1 MKKFDDQVEKLKKDI
16 VKEEKKKIKKE
27 NDKMEKETLSLD
39 EQIEKN
45 EYIFDEQEKEEMKKD
60 ILAEVKAKI
69 AEKKAILEEKHL
81 SRKERSK
88 AKKEEKKEKEET
100 REEKEETR
108 EEKEESTF
116 KEKFQK
122 ILNKLHSKKS
132 ILNAVLIII
141 PVCFLL
147 SIIAFMFCNKISTK
161 VYSNV
166 YLENVDF
173 SKMTAKEV
181 EKNIIK
187 IYEEN
192 PLEAIVE
199 IYQGEKLIDS
209 IIADDIDFEVDVA
222 ATKKQMLD
230 HGRDKDIFS
239 NNLKIFSGLFNKTN
253 FKFKYEYD
261 EQKFDEAI
269 EFLSTT
275 MDGKAIDDKFEIDE
289 AKRTLVITVGKK
301 GKTVDK
307 EDLKKEV
314 IKLLEKQEAHKYVV
328 KEIESMPKSLDLNE
342 VSSKVKRNAQ
352 DAAVINVEGKIPEF
366 RREIVGYDYN
376 DESLKSELDKAENK
390 VEGKIIDYKLTVI
403 EPKVKY
409 RDIAWQKYE
418 DVLGAKTTTF
428 AASNVPRSTNLR
440 IALKNI
446 NGTIIMPGEVFSYN
460 KAVGPINEANGF
472 RPAGIFKNGTVATE
486 TGGGVCQTVST
497 LYNAVLSSNLQ
508 VIERKRHGLFANYV
522 PASLDATIYQYA
534 YDFKF
539 KNTRNYPVKISTWY
553 ANGSLGVKIMG
564 TKEEDDCD
572 IILSSRV
579 LQTIP
584 FTTTEVQDPT
594 LAKGTKVVKVGGCPG
609 YVSESY
615 KIYKK
620 NGATIKT
627 ELITKDTYKPTNKVI
642 NVGTRE

>member
-69 AEKKAILEEKHL
+69 AKKKAILEEKHL

-88 AKKEEKKEKEET
+88 AKKEEKEEPK
-100 REEKEETR
+100 EEKEEFA
-108 EEKEESTF
+108 F
-116 KEKFQK
+116 KEKFQE

-289 AKRTLVITVGKK
+289 AKR
-301 GKTVDK
+301 
-307 EDLKKEV
+307 
-314 IKLLEKQEAHKYVV
+314 
-328 KEIESMPKSLDLNE
+328 
-342 VSSKVKRNAQ
+342 
-352 DAAVINVEGKIPEF
+352 
-366 RREIVGYDYN
+366 
-376 DESLKSELDKAENK
+376 
-390 VEGKIIDYKLTVI
+390 
-403 EPKVKY
+403 
-409 RDIAWQKYE
+409 
-418 DVLGAKTTTF
+418 
-428 AASNVPRSTNLR
+428 
-440 IALKNI
+440 
-446 NGTIIMPGEVFSYN
+446 
-460 KAVGPINEANGF
+460 
-472 RPAGIFKNGTVATE
+472 
-486 TGGGVCQTVST
+486 
-497 LYNAVLSSNLQ
+497 
-508 VIERKRHGLFANYV
+508 
-522 PASLDATIYQYA
+522 
-534 YDFKF
+534 
-539 KNTRNYPVKISTWY
+539 
-553 ANGSLGVKIMG
+553 
-564 TKEEDDCD
+564 
-572 IILSSRV
+572 
-579 LQTIP
+579 
-584 FTTTEVQDPT
+584 
-594 LAKGTKVVKVGGCPG
+594 
-609 YVSESY
+609 
-615 KIYKK
+615 
-620 NGATIKT
+620 
-627 ELITKDTYKPTNKVI
+627 
-642 NVGTRE
+642 